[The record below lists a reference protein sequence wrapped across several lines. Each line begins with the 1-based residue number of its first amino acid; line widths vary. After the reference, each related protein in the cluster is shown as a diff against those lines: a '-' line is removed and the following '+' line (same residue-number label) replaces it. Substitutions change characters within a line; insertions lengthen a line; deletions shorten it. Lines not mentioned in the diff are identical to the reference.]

1 MSHGCT
7 LPWLCRLGHKKR
19 FLGEFEVKQILLLV
33 LGVLGVSGQP
43 NGAQA
48 ESLLFSV
55 NANANENINYL
66 AAQEA
71 YQPLATYI
79 GSVLGS
85 SVKLVISQKPEEE
98 LKQIKSDH
106 YAILLAPAHIVAS
119 ALKNGYE
126 PIAKFPGSN
135 QTVFVTLKANGIG
148 SLQQAK
154 GKVLALADKNS
165 LATYLALGEIS
176 AANIPISSF
185 FSNITYSNY
194 ADSTLFALT
203 LNKAD
208 VAAVDKSVADKWLKA
223 NPGVVIAQSKLT
235 PNLSIAV
242 SGKMSKADQ
251 DKLRNALLNIKSGGD
266 SPLARLKIAA
276 FEPSSRADFAYVSTL
291 GYVATQVTQGQTV
304 VDAELPREMMNKQ
317 NCFICHAI
325 DHKVVGPAY
334 KDVAKHYGGSK
345 ASDAIVTKLAQ
356 KVIKGGSGN
365 WNAVTGGAAMVPHPE
380 LSQANAEKIVRWV
393 LSQ

>member
-1 MSHGCT
+1 M
-7 LPWLCRLGHKKR
+7 KR
-19 FLGEFEVKQILLLV
+19 ILLLL
-33 LGVLGVSGQP
+33 LGILGLSGQP
-43 NGAQA
+43 SRAQA

-55 NANANENINYL
+55 NANSNEKINYL
-66 AAQEA
+66 AAQDA

-79 GSVLGS
+79 GGVLGAN
-85 SVKLVISQKPEEE
+85 VRLVISQKPDEE
-98 LKQIKSDH
+98 LEQIKSGH
-106 YAILLAPAHIVAS
+106 YAILLAPAHIIAS

-135 QTVFVTLKANGIG
+135 QTVFVTLKASGIVN
-148 SLQQAK
+148 LQQAR
-154 GKVLALADKNS
+154 GKALALADKNS
-165 LATYLALGEIS
+165 LATYLALGELN
-176 AANIPISSF
+176 AAKIPLGNF

-203 LNKAD
+203 LQKAD
-208 VAAVDKSVADKWLKA
+208 VAAVEKSVADKWLKT
-223 NPGVVIAQSKLT
+223 NRGIVIAQSKAT

-242 SGKMSKADQ
+242 SSKMPKADQ
-251 DKLRNALLNIKSGGD
+251 EKLRNALLNIKPGGD
-266 SPLARLKIAA
+266 SPLSHLKTAQM
-276 FEPSSRADFAYVSTL
+276 EPSSRADFAYVSTL
-291 GYVATQVTQGQTV
+291 GYVATQVTQGQVV

-317 NCFICHAI
+317 NCFICHAV
-325 DHKVVGPAY
+325 DRKVVGPAY
-334 KDVAKHYGGSK
+334 KDVSKHYGGGK
-345 ASDAIVTKLAQ
+345 ASAAIVTKLAQ

>member
-1 MSHGCT
+1 MKG
-7 LPWLCRLGHKKR
+7 
-19 FLGEFEVKQILLLV
+19 ILLFL
-33 LGVLGVSGQP
+33 LGVLSLSGSP
-43 NGAQA
+43 ARAQG
-48 ESLLFSV
+48 ESLLFHV

-71 YQPLATYI
+71 YQPLADYI
-79 GSVLGS
+79 GTTFGAKVR
-85 SVKLVISQKPEEE
+85 LVISQKPDEE
-98 LKQIKSDH
+98 LERIKTG
-106 YAILLAPAHIVAS
+106 YYPVLLGPAHIIAS

-135 QTVFVTLKANGIG
+135 QTVFITLKDSGITN
-148 SLQQAK
+148 LQQAK
-154 GKVLALADKNS
+154 GKVLALPDKNS
-165 LATYLALGEIS
+165 LATYLALGELS
-176 AANIPISSF
+176 AASIPISGF
-185 FSNITYSNY
+185 FSKTTYSNY

-208 VAAVDKSVADKWLKA
+208 VAAVDKSVATKWLA
-223 NPGVVIAQSKLT
+223 QNRGVIIAQTKNT

-242 SGKMSKADQ
+242 SSKMSKAEQ
-251 DKLRNALLNIKSGGD
+251 DKLASALLKLKSGGPD
-266 SPLARLKIAA
+266 SPLSRLKIAA
-276 FEPSSRADFAYVSTL
+276 LEPSSRADFAYVSTL
-291 GYVATQVTQGQTV
+291 GFVAAQVTQGQTV

-345 ASDAIVTKLAQ
+345 ASAATVTRLAQ
-356 KVIKGGSGN
+356 KVIRGGSGN

>member
-1 MSHGCT
+1 V
-7 LPWLCRLGHKKR
+7 RL
-19 FLGEFEVKQILLLV
+19 ILLLV
-33 LGVLGVSGQP
+33 LGVLGFAGLP
-43 NGAQA
+43 TGAQA

-55 NANANENINYL
+55 NANANENINYV
-66 AAQEA
+66 AAQDA

-79 GSVLGS
+79 GGALGS
-85 SVKLVISQKPEEE
+85 SIKLVISQKPEEE
-98 LKQIKSDH
+98 LEQIKSGR
-106 YAILLAPAHIVAS
+106 YAILLAPAHIIAS

-135 QTVFVTLKANGIG
+135 QTVFVTLKASGIAD
-148 SLQQAK
+148 LQQAK

-165 LATYLALGEIS
+165 LATYLALGEIQ
-176 AANIPISSF
+176 AAKIPLSNF

-194 ADSTLFALT
+194 ADSTLFALGI
-203 LNKAD
+203 KRAD
-208 VAAVDKSVADKWLKA
+208 VAAVDKAVADKWLKT
-223 NPGVVIAQSKLT
+223 NQGIVIAQSKST

-242 SGKMSKADQ
+242 SSQMPKADQ
-251 DKLRNALLNIKSGGD
+251 DKLRNALLSIKPGGD
-266 SPLARLKIAA
+266 SPLARLKIAQL
-276 FEPSSRADFAYVSTL
+276 EPSSRADFAYVSTL

-304 VDAELPREMMNKQ
+304 VDAELPRDMMSKQ
-317 NCFICHAI
+317 NCFICHAV

-334 KDVAKHYGGSK
+334 KDVAKHYGGGK
-345 ASDAIVTKLAQ
+345 ASAAIVTKLAQ